1 MDLNELRKKIDA
13 VDRELVALL
22 EKRLDVAAAIA
33 AYKRA
38 HGLPVLDR
46 SREAEKV
53 EAVRAQC
60 RRSTADLIGDLY
72 GPIMAASRA
81 YEDRLMEEEDGKQ

>member
-1 MDLNELRKKIDA
+1 MDLNELRKEIDA
-13 VDRELVALL
+13 VDRELIALL

-33 AYKRA
+33 AYKKA

-46 SREAEKV
+46 SREAAKIES
-53 EAVRAQC
+53 VRAQC

-72 GPIMAASRA
+72 GPIMAASRS
-81 YEDRLMEEEDGKQ
+81 YQTRLMEEEDGKR

>member
-1 MDLNELRKKIDA
+1 MDLNELRNEIDA
-13 VDRELVALL
+13 VDAGLVALL
-22 EKRLDVAAAIA
+22 EKRLDVSAAIG
-33 AYKRA
+33 AYKKA

-53 EAVRAQC
+53 EAVKAMC
-60 RRSTADLIGDLY
+60 RPATADLIGDLY

-81 YEDRLMEEEDGKQ
+81 YQTRLTEEKDGQ